1 MRWLSRLLLLVGGL
15 VLLAVLVWAFW
26 PSAVEVETAL
36 VQRGRFE
43 DTILEDGQTRVR
55 ERYVVSAP
63 LAGTLLRIDFKVGDP
78 IEAGTVIASV
88 LPNRAPLLDPR
99 ARQEAEQRVGA
110 AEATVARAGF
120 IVARLDGIAKQA
132 KVDADRSSTLV
143 AQGAAPHSRLERD
156 ALALDTALRELE
168 AAHLAQHAAEHELE
182 LARAALFLESD
193 ERTSA
198 TVWPVHSPVAG
209 RVLRLLQKSEAPVA
223 LGAPLVEIG
232 DLADLE
238 VVADVL
244 TTDAVRVQ
252 PGDPVR
258 IEGWGGDRP
267 LAGEVRRV
275 EPGAFTKVSA
285 LGVDEQ
291 RTNVVVDITS
301 PASERALLGDAY
313 RVDVRIVTAVLT
325 DAIVVPAG
333 ALFRN
338 KDGWSV
344 FVATAGRA
352 QKRTV
357 AVARRSST
365 EAAVTQGLAAD
376 ERVILFPTEVI
387 ADGVRIRS
395 R

>member
-1 MRWLSRLLLLVGGL
+1 M
-15 VLLAVLVWAFW
+15 
-26 PSAVEVETAL
+26 
-36 VQRGRFE
+36 
-43 DTILEDGQTRVR
+43 
-55 ERYVVSAP
+55 
-63 LAGTLLRIDFKVGDP
+63 
-78 IEAGTVIASV
+78 
-88 LPNRAPLLDPR
+88 
-99 ARQEAEQRVGA
+99 
-110 AEATVARAGF
+110 
-120 IVARLDGIAKQA
+120 
-132 KVDADRSSTLV
+132 
-143 AQGAAPHSRLERD
+143 ERD

-223 LGAPLVEIG
+223 LGTPLVEVG

-301 PASERALLGDAY
+301 PASERGSLGDAY
-313 RVDVRIVTAVLT
+313 RVDVRIVTAVLN
-325 DAIVVPAG
+325 DVVVVPAG
-333 ALFRN
+333 ALFREQ
-338 KDGWSV
+338 DGWSV
-344 FVATAGRA
+344 FVAAAGRA
-352 QKRTV
+352 HKRTV